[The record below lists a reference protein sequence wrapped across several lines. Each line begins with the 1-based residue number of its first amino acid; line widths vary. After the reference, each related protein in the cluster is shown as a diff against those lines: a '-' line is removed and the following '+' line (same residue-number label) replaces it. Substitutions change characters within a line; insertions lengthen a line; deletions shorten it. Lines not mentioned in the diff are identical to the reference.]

1 MPWKPP
7 FRQYECKL
15 IRNSSKYFL
24 SQGKRKVNKHF
35 EKIPNSFIVDFELL
49 FSAEYATIREKL

>member
-1 MPWKPP
+1 MESEKS
-7 FRQYECKL
+7 
-15 IRNSSKYFL
+15 ISI
-24 SQGKRKVNKHF
+24 F